1 MIAAFALYFVTLT
14 GIGIYFY
21 HRNKY
26 ASDYIIGNR
35 SVNYWVTAIAT
46 QASDMGS
53 WLFMGFPAA
62 VYAAG
67 LFEFWTAIGLTA
79 CMLLNWVFI
88 APRLRAQTE
97 QYNALT
103 LSTFFERRLQDSS
116 GMLRSISAAITIYF
130 FTCYIASGVVA
141 LGRLFEAAF
150 GIDYFIGAVLGLLAG
165 VLFTLIGGFL
175 AVAWCNL
182 FQGLF
187 LLAMILIVPIYGT
200 IYCGGI
206 GAVLAATKTYGVSL
220 SLISQ
225 TQSIIAAISLALGWG
240 LGYFGQPHILINFM
254 GIDDPK
260 NIRAATWVGI
270 SWQILVLSA
279 ATAIGL
285 IGVCFFNHAI
295 ANPELIFIDMAKTLF
310 PPFIAGLVLCA
321 ILAAT
326 LSTMDNHILIS
337 GSTFAEDIYLTC
349 INKQATQKHLILV
362 SRIMSLAVAC
372 YALYIASDNSSSVYK
387 LVNYAWSGIGSAFG
401 PIVILSL
408 YTSTLTRNGALLG
421 MLSGALIAGM
431 WPWFNSS
438 VLPMVPGFFSAL
450 ALAYGLSWYE
460 RARTRHF

>member
-1 MIAAFALYFVTLT
+1 MIAAFALYFITLT

-35 SVNYWVTAIAT
+35 SINYWVTAIAT

-67 LFEFWTAIGLTA
+67 LFEFWTAIGLTV

-97 QYNALT
+97 QYHALT
-103 LSTFFERRLQDSS
+103 LATFFERRLHDTS
-116 GMLRSISAAITIYF
+116 GILRIVSATITIYF
-130 FTCYIASGVVA
+130 FTCYIASSVVA

-150 GIDYFIGAVLGLLAG
+150 GIDYFLGAVLGLLSG

-187 LLAMILIVPIYGT
+187 LLAMILIVPIFAT
-200 IYCGGI
+200 ISCGGI
-206 GAVLAATKTYGVSL
+206 AAVLQATTTYGVSL
-220 SLISQ
+220 SLMSK
-225 TQSIIAAISLALGWG
+225 TQSIFAAISLALGWG

-260 NIRAATWVGI
+260 KIRSATWVGI
-270 SWQILVLSA
+270 SWQILVLTA
-279 ATAIGL
+279 ATAIGI
-285 IGVCFFNHAI
+285 IGVCYFNHAI

-310 PPFIAGLVLCA
+310 PPFMAGLVLCA

-337 GSTFAEDIYLTC
+337 GSTFAEDIYLTH
-349 INKQATQKHLILV
+349 INKNASQQQLIWV
-362 SRIMSLAVAC
+362 SRIMSTLVAL
-372 YALYIASDNSSSVYK
+372 YALYVASDNSSSVYQ

-401 PIVILSL
+401 PIVILAL
-408 YTSTLTRNGALLG
+408 YTKTLTRNGALLG
-421 MLSGALIAGM
+421 LISGAIIAGI

-438 VLPMVPGFFSAL
+438 LLPMVPGFFCSL
-450 ALAYGLSWYE
+450 ALAYGYSWLQ
-460 RARTRHF
+460 RSHTR